1 MQGEVTH
8 DPHQRREVLGVLI
21 RVSIIVTTT
30 GLNLNVLR
38 EVNDEAEIVELGL
51 VDRLLAV
58 IDEVGGE

>member
-1 MQGEVTH
+1 MEGEVTH
-8 DPHQRREVLGVLI
+8 DPHQRGEVLGVLI
-21 RVSIIVTTT
+21 RVGIIVTTT